1 MPDAGLLPMIHSLK
15 SLKKMTKINNCAV
28 VIFGASGDLAK
39 RKLVPALEVLYKQ
52 KRLCE
57 NSIFIGS
64 GRSAFTDDEFRARFD
79 VDPEFAKHIFYHQYT
94 SGLKSFIASKGAFD
108 RVVFFFSLPPV
119 AYGPTARELV
129 ADGFGGESSI
139 IIEKPFGYNYESA
152 KKLDNEL
159 AACLKES
166 QIYRIDHYLAKEAVQ
181 NIKVFRFANTLFNPV
196 WNNSCIESIQIS
208 ALEKEGIV
216 ERGTYF
222 DNAGIIRDMIQNHL
236 LQLLCI
242 LTMEPPVS
250 LKADDIKAQKVSVL
264 RTFRIEECYRYQYDG
279 YLQEKDI
286 RTDSKTETFAEMR
299 LSINNFRWT
308 GVPVYIR
315 TGKALH
321 RRGTE
326 IGIRFKKIPNILFN
340 ENGNLAANQIIFKIQ
355 PAEGIIMDIHS
366 KIPGTDDQ
374 ITQTNMNFCYR
385 DSFGNNI
392 PEAYQRLLF
401 DVLRGD
407 HTLFVSSAET
417 EAAWRLVDG
426 ILDKGDLTRYAPGR
440 IPESKLGIR
449 WIDFEKYVSLCS

>member
-1 MPDAGLLPMIHSLK
+1 MAIDK
-15 SLKKMTKINNCAV
+15 CAV
-28 VIFGASGDLAK
+28 IILGASGDLSK
-39 RKLVPALEVLYKQ
+39 RKLVPALEALYKQ
-52 KRLCE
+52 KKLCE
-57 NSIFIGS
+57 GSVIIGS
-64 GRSAFTDDEFRARFD
+64 GRSSFTDEEFRSRFPID
-79 VDPEFAKHIFYHQYT
+79 LEFAKYIFYHQYIQ
-94 SGLKSFIASKGAFD
+94 GLKSYIYSKGTFD
-108 RVVFFFSLPPV
+108 RIVFFLSLPPV
-119 AYGPTARELV
+119 AYGPTIRELI
-129 ADGFGGESSI
+129 DEGFEKEISV
-139 IIEKPFGYNYESA
+139 IIEKPFGYDYASSKA
-152 KKLDNEL
+152 LDNEL
-159 AACLKES
+159 NTYLKES

-181 NIKVFRFANTLFNPV
+181 NIMVFRFANSLFNPV
-196 WNNSCIESIQIS
+196 WNSSCVESIQIS

-222 DNAGIIRDMIQNHL
+222 DGAGIIRDMIQNHL
-236 LQLLCI
+236 LQLLSI

-279 YLQEKDI
+279 YLKEKDI
-286 RTDSKTETFAEMR
+286 QSNSKTETFAEMR

-308 GVPVYIR
+308 GVPVFIR
-315 TGKALH
+315 TGKAAH

-340 ENGNLAANQIIFKIQ
+340 EEGNLTPNQIIFKIQ
-355 PAEGIIMDIHS
+355 PAEGIILDIHS

-385 DSFGNNI
+385 DSFNTNI

-417 EAAWRLVDG
+417 ETAWKLVDG
-426 ILDKGDLTRYAPGR
+426 ILDKGSVDVYDPGYL
-440 IPESKLGIR
+440 PQSKLGVN
-449 WIDFEKYVSLCS
+449 WIDFDKYVSFCS

>member
-1 MPDAGLLPMIHSLK
+1 
-15 SLKKMTKINNCAV
+15 
-28 VIFGASGDLAK
+28 
-39 RKLVPALEVLYKQ
+39 
-52 KRLCE
+52 
-57 NSIFIGS
+57 
-64 GRSAFTDDEFRARFD
+64 
-79 VDPEFAKHIFYHQYT
+79 
-94 SGLKSFIASKGAFD
+94 
-108 RVVFFFSLPPV
+108 VFFLSLPPV
-119 AYGPTARELV
+119 AYGPTIRELI
-129 ADGFGGESSI
+129 DEGFEKEISV
-139 IIEKPFGYNYESA
+139 IIEKPFGYDYASSKA
-152 KKLDNEL
+152 LDNEL
-159 AACLKES
+159 NTYLKES

-181 NIKVFRFANTLFNPV
+181 NIMVFRFANSLFNPV
-196 WNNSCIESIQIS
+196 WNSSCVESIQIS

-222 DNAGIIRDMIQNHL
+222 DGAGIIRDMIQNHL
-236 LQLLCI
+236 LQLLSI

-279 YLQEKDI
+279 YLKEKDI
-286 RTDSKTETFAEMR
+286 QSNSKTETFAEMR

-308 GVPVYIR
+308 GVPVFIR
-315 TGKALH
+315 TGKAAH

-340 ENGNLAANQIIFKIQ
+340 EEGNLTPNQIIFKIQ
-355 PAEGIIMDIHS
+355 PAEGIILDIHS

-385 DSFGNNI
+385 DSFNTNI

-417 EAAWRLVDG
+417 ETAWKLVDG
-426 ILDKGDLTRYAPGR
+426 ILDKGSVDVYDPGYL
-440 IPESKLGIR
+440 PQSKLGVN
-449 WIDFEKYVSLCS
+449 WIDFDKYVSFCS